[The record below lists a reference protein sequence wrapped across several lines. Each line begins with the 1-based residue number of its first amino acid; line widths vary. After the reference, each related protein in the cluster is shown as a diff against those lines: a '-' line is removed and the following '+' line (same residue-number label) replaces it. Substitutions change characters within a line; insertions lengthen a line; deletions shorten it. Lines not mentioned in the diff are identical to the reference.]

1 MEFMD
6 GKVYLEKVSGEEV
19 MLSMN
24 KLSDADQKYIQ
35 DYLKSQR

>member
-1 MEFMD
+1 MG

-19 MLSMN
+19 TLSMD

-35 DYLKSQR
+35 DYLKRQR